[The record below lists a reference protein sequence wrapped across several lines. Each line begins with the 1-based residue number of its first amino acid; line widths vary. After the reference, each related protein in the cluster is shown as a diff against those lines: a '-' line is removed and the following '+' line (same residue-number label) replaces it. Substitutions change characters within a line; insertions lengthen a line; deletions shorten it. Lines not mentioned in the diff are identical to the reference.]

1 VARVKDFNPQEAAIS
16 TCAVAT
22 LGVTDP
28 HVITCLS
35 QACMDRVRD
44 EESTKNFFWYHIKI
58 L

>member
-1 VARVKDFNPQEAAIS
+1 VARVKDFNPQTAAHSIW
-16 TCAVAT
+16 AVVT

-28 HVITCLS
+28 HVISALS

-44 EESTKNFFWYHIKI
+44 EESTKKIFWYHIKI